1 MKITPQELQTFAD
14 FLNNIEYTPKNINF
28 KIEDDEI
35 KGLYFDYIY
44 DELYDEL
51 DDVGEL
57 RNLYSKLGNDFRV
70 YYGLPTT
77 KKTSKTNIENKINM
91 DFKMLE
97 RIYTLLKDIEI
108 LNKDFLIQSTQTGIG
123 VGYTIGFMVNIKNTP
138 VCIYIDVT
146 DYSSF

>member
-28 KIEDDEI
+28 KIEDNEI

-44 DELYDEL
+44 DELYD
-51 DDVGEL
+51 VGEL
-57 RNLYSKLGNDFRV
+57 SNLYSKLGNEFRV
-70 YYGLPTT
+70 YYSLPNT
-77 KKTSKTNIENKINM
+77 KNTSKTNIENKINM

-108 LNKDFLIQSTQTGIG
+108 LNKDFLIQSTQTAGIG
-123 VGYTIGFMVNIKNTP
+123 VGYTIGFMVNIKNNP